1 MIIRDYGDASAT
13 TDEQSLIVGDE
24 IYIPVLTGNLT
35 ASSSMETESVAI
47 KPLSQSNTVTGIN
60 WAKITLYTSYPEV
73 WEQLLAGA
81 NTTDTTVQFDN
92 GQIVIE
98 STATRQITFPSG
110 EVTAEALYAGM
121 IKFSTTFE
129 PEPVFITGGGTG
141 LNTLDRNSTSY
152 VPMFNAGVSDA
163 EGEVQQFLPTAGTV
177 SNFYVI
183 LDGSPGNNN
192 WYTFVV
198 RKNGADTPVT
208 CTISDTDT
216 TGSDLTN
223 SVSFAAGDYIS
234 IMVTPASRPTARS
247 MRWTAEFLPS

>member
-1 MIIRDYGDASAT
+1 
-13 TDEQSLIVGDE
+13 V
-24 IYIPVLTGNLT
+24 
-35 ASSSMETESVAI
+35 
-47 KPLSQSNTVTGIN
+47 
-60 WAKITLYTSYPEV
+60 KITLYTSYPEV
-73 WEQLLAGA
+73 WEQLLAG
-81 NTTDTTVQFDN
+81 TSTGDTTVSVNQTQS
-92 GQIVIE
+92 QIVIT
-98 STATRQITFPSG
+98 STAVEQISFPTG
-110 EVTAEALYAGM
+110 EVTADALYAGM

-129 PEPVFITGGGTG
+129 PEPVFIIGGGTG
-141 LNTLDRNSTSY
+141 LNNLHNRDVRY
-152 VPMFNAGVSDA
+152 VPMFNAGVSNA

-183 LDGSPGNNN
+183 LNTDPGNGKS
-192 WYTFVV
+192 YTFVV

-247 MRWTAEFLPS
+247 MRWTAEFSPGQ